1 MDEERPR
8 EAPDLTL
15 EKLGKQDLY
24 TLSIGD
30 LQERIQSL
38 KAEIARCEA
47 AISSR
52 DSTKSAAEKLFK
64 F

>member
-15 EKLGKQDLY
+15 EKLNRQDLY

-30 LQERIQSL
+30 LKERIASL
-38 KAEIARCEA
+38 KAEIERCESALA
-47 AISSR
+47 AR